1 MFLFCSKVPGL
12 KTLNTPCLASETVS
26 LTAQDIAVL
35 DELTQLGL
43 QLARLMCRAATKFLE
58 AEPEPPAQGA
68 DPKTPPRPKPPA
80 FATAFA
86 TAFAPAFAPACAQA
100 FARIARVIQTGITL
114 KNRLVAGQAP
124 PEPAAPAMP
133 ETASDPRRPSIAAY
147 LHKLVDALPHHP
159 NARVL
164 HRTIEAR
171 IDKLLAADPG
181 YTLRGS
187 DIVIPICTDLGLPY
201 DLAKMHDDLI
211 FPVGRTR
218 KRRIPKLGLDDEP
231 DIEANGH
238 DPP

>member
-1 MFLFCSKVPGL
+1 VFLFRSYHLGS
-12 KTLNTPCLASETVS
+12 KTLNTAFPRSASELVF

-68 DPKTPPRPKPPA
+68 DPKTPSRPSPPDRA
-80 FATAFA
+80 P
-86 TAFAPAFAPACAQA
+86 AFAPAFAHA
-100 FARIARVIQTGITL
+100 FGRIARVIQTGITL
-114 KNRLVAGQAP
+114 KNRLVARQAP
-124 PEPAAPAMP
+124 PEAAPPAMP
-133 ETASDPRRPSIAAY
+133 ETASDPRRPAIAAY
-147 LHKLVDALPHHP
+147 LHKVVDALPHHP
-159 NARVL
+159 NPRVL

-171 IDKLLAADPG
+171 IDKLLATDPG

-187 DIVIPICTDLGLPY
+187 EIVIPICTDLGLPY

-218 KRRIPKLGLDDEP
+218 KRRIPKLGLDDAP
-231 DIEANGH
+231 DMPPKGP